1 MAINKQSADQRMTE
15 ISPALNAA
23 LTIGTS
29 QGTRTLLAWSG
40 DRYDTVQVRV
50 YAPASLV
57 GKINGMAVDYNDPV
71 VAVSSATDDNSNRK
85 QLVTRTV
92 FAWVDG
98 EKGSKG
104 SLQPV
109 ELADDGNIDDDP
121 GNRVLVVINQPDWAS
136 IDSVS
141 LSL

>member
-1 MAINKQSADQRMTE
+1 MALNKAGASPRMTE
-15 ISPALNAA
+15 IPAALVAA
-23 LTIGTS
+23 LTIGSS
-29 QGTRTLLAWSG
+29 QGTRTLLAWAG

-50 YAPASLV
+50 YAPASMV
-57 GKINGMAVDYNDPV
+57 GKINGFAVDYNDPV

-98 EKGSKG
+98 EKGGKG

-136 IDSVS
+136 IDSLA